1 MKETVVLYTDK
12 ERGKIHHLFT
22 DLSYLDKEWFEENP
36 VKPPEE
42 NENESTSEPYKSVF
56 RVDSSGSP
64 GHEEKEVILEHKMSG
79 DSAPIL

>member
-36 VKPPEE
+36 VKQPEE
-42 NENESTSEPYKSVF
+42 IENESAFEPSKSIFKVNQ
-56 RVDSSGSP
+56 SSFP
-64 GHEEKEVILEHKMSG
+64 GQEEKEVILEHKMSG
-79 DSAPIL
+79 DI

>member
-36 VKPPEE
+36 VKAPEE
-42 NENESTSEPYKSVF
+42 NENEQSFEPGRSIFKV
-56 RVDSSGSP
+56 
-64 GHEEKEVILEHKMSG
+64 E
-79 DSAPIL
+79 